1 MTVDNAA
8 NVIKRKNKV
17 PQIRPPAISL
27 NTFGSV
33 INTSPGPSPGLIPNA
48 KHAGKIISPAI
59 IATDVSKSVTLI
71 ASPVSALS
79 FPIQLPNIANAPIP
93 ILNVK
98 NDCPIAANTVVPIP
112 ASLILDKSGFRQNSN
127 PSIAFGNVNALTT
140 STSIM
145 KNKLTIIAFVIFST
159 PFSKPREQT
168 ASPSNEIMIIQ
179 KIISFRF
186 DVSVPKILVIFSE
199 SAPTNSPFNIWKKYA
214 SIHPPTVVQ
223 NIMRRKFPAIAKYL

>member
-79 FPIQLPNIANAPIP
+79 FPI
-93 ILNVK
+93 
-98 NDCPIAANTVVPIP
+98 
-112 ASLILDKSGFRQNSN
+112 
-127 PSIAFGNVNALTT
+127 
-140 STSIM
+140 
-145 KNKLTIIAFVIFST
+145 
-159 PFSKPREQT
+159 
-168 ASPSNEIMIIQ
+168 
-179 KIISFRF
+179 
-186 DVSVPKILVIFSE
+186 
-199 SAPTNSPFNIWKKYA
+199 
-214 SIHPPTVVQ
+214 
-223 NIMRRKFPAIAKYL
+223 